1 MTSRQYG
8 EGRRGVN
15 RPIAA
20 IALML
25 PRRLQCS
32 RSRRISSWTGRSWD
46 IDLAFQNRRALRA
59 RTWCGRPSVT
69 CSPCLRACVERPSSI
84 DRQCTPAHSPPPVN
98 CDARRGP
105 RSPSLIS
112 LLILLI
118 NTTLIRCLAGNNS
131 AVATRR
137 LGGWWCVLPPARA
150 VSECV
155 RATQNKCA
163 FRPVS
168 IRQTLPNGP
177 CGRNKNSGHRVIA
190 DRQTTLFVRSGSH
203 QRLC

>member
-1 MTSRQYG
+1 VTVLV
-8 EGRRGVN
+8 ERRMGQRGNEEDVV
-15 RPIAA
+15 IS
-20 IALML
+20 L
-25 PRRLQCS
+25 
-32 RSRRISSWTGRSWD
+32 RRIAMPAAADGRGS
-46 IDLAFQNRRALRA
+46 
-59 RTWCGRPSVT
+59 
-69 CSPCLRACVERPSSI
+69 
-84 DRQCTPAHSPPPVN
+84 
-98 CDARRGP
+98 